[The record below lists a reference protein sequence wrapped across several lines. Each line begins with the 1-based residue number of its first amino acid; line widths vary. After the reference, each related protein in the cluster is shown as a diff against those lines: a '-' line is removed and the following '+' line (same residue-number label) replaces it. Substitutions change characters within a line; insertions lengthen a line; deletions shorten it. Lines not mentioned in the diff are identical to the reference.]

1 MKIRKNYK
9 IIGTIILSVLIIGLY
24 YFNHIKKKEIPLNVL
39 LEQNYN
45 KEYIKDK
52 TLSQTQVINKENS
65 PVGSNVDLI
74 KVLLIVLDKKYET
87 EIKEN
92 STVFEVMKKIE
103 EETGNN
109 NFTFIY
115 KSVAGMGSFVTGINN
130 NKGSPGKYWIYYVN
144 DKKASVGVSNYILKE
159 GDIINWKQEGI

>member
-92 STVFEVMKKIE
+92 STVFEVMKKI
-103 EETGNN
+103 
-109 NFTFIY
+109 
-115 KSVAGMGSFVTGINN
+115 
-130 NKGSPGKYWIYYVN
+130 
-144 DKKASVGVSNYILKE
+144 
-159 GDIINWKQEGI
+159 